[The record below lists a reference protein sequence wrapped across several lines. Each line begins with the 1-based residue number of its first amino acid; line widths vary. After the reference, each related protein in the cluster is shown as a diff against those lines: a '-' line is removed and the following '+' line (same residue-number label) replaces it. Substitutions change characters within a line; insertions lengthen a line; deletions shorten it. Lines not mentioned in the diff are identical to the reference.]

1 MRKAHQSSSN
11 HEHFIRTPDMSYG
24 IKSP

>member
-11 HEHFIRTPDMSYG
+11 HEHFIRIPDMSYG